1 VLPDGFRQDS
11 CEIYGVTVFCAPTH
25 EGKET
30 NEMNTK
36 VSNIIAIEL
45 GVVIVLLAWLAF
57 SNLVRSKQPT
67 LAEEQEPADRSFATV
82 TSFPRPATLRHSAAD
97 YFTDQ
102 QRQQLAAQRQAQTLQ
117 YETMQYDQQLVPAP
131 DANGY
136 GDDSATTGTSP
147 YYADVYPP
155 PETSPDSFAW
165 PYDPVLEYPPTSEI
179 IVISNGQAFV
189 RRLAPRFAR
198 PRMTVVHRRPPG
210 GPAAQFQPRNQAF
223 NLHPR
228 GGGVI
233 SRRTVSPR
241 SFRPSASLRSR

>member
-1 VLPDGFRQDS
+1 
-11 CEIYGVTVFCAPTH
+11 
-25 EGKET
+25 
-30 NEMNTK
+30 MNTK
-36 VSNIIAIEL
+36 VSNIIAVEL
-45 GVVIVLLAWLAF
+45 GIVIVLLAWLAF
-57 SNLVRSKQPT
+57 SNLVRSKRPMV
-67 LAEEQEPADRSFATV
+67 AEEQEPTDNSFATV

-147 YYADVYPP
+147 YYADVYPQ
-155 PETSPDSFAW
+155 PEASPDSFAW
-165 PYDPVLEYPPTSEI
+165 PYDPVLEYPQTSEI

-210 GPAAQFQPRNQAF
+210 GAGARLQAQSRFRPSSARS
-223 NLHPR
+223 
-228 GGGVI
+228 GVI
-233 SRRTVSPR
+233 TRRTTNPR
-241 SFRPSASLRSR
+241 SLPLSASLRSR

>member
-1 VLPDGFRQDS
+1 MTVSFANTFR
-11 CEIYGVTVFCAPTH
+11 
-25 EGKET
+25 GKKT

-36 VSNIIAIEL
+36 VSNIIAVEL
-45 GVVIVLLAWLAF
+45 GIVIVLLAWLAF
-57 SNLVRSKQPT
+57 SNFYRIKQPT
-67 LAEEQEPADRSFATV
+67 PAEEQEPTDRSFATI
-82 TSFPRPATLRHSAAD
+82 TSFPRPSTLRHSADD

-102 QRQQLAAQRQAQTLQ
+102 QRQQLATQRQAQTLQ
-117 YETMQYDQQLVPAP
+117 YETMQYDRQLAPAP

-155 PETSPDSFAW
+155 PEASPDSFAW

-210 GPAAQFQPRNQAF
+210 GGGAHFQASGRAF
-223 NLHPR
+223 DLHRR

-233 SRRTVSPR
+233 PRRTVSLR

>member
-1 VLPDGFRQDS
+1 
-11 CEIYGVTVFCAPTH
+11 
-25 EGKET
+25 
-30 NEMNTK
+30 MNTK
-36 VSNIIAIEL
+36 VSNIIAVEL
-45 GVVIVLLAWLAF
+45 GIVIVLLAWLAF
-57 SNLVRSKQPT
+57 SNFYRIKQPT
-67 LAEEQEPADRSFATV
+67 PTEEQEPADRSFATM
-82 TSFPRPATLRHSAAD
+82 TSFPRSANPGYSAAD

-117 YETMQYDQQLVPAP
+117 YETMQYDQQLAPAP

-136 GDDSATTGTSP
+136 ADDSVTTGTSP
-147 YYADVYPP
+147 YYAGVYPQ

>member
-1 VLPDGFRQDS
+1 
-11 CEIYGVTVFCAPTH
+11 
-25 EGKET
+25 
-30 NEMNTK
+30 MNAK
-36 VSNIIAIEL
+36 VSNIIAVEL
-45 GVVIVLLAWLAF
+45 GIVIVLLAWLAF
-57 SNLVRSKQPT
+57 SNLARSKQPT
-67 LAEEQEPADRSFATV
+67 LAEEQEPADNSFATV

-117 YETMQYDQQLVPAP
+117 YETMQYDQQLAPAP

-136 GDDSATTGTSP
+136 GDDSVTTGTSP
-147 YYADVYPP
+147 YYNDVYPP

-165 PYDPVLEYPPTSEI
+165 PYDPVLAYPPTSQV

-189 RRLAPRFAR
+189 RRVAPRFAR
-198 PRMTVVHRRPPG
+198 PPMRVVHRRPPG
-210 GPAAQFQPRNQAF
+210 GGRAQFQAPGRAF

-233 SRRTVSPR
+233 QRRTANPR
-241 SFRPSASLRSR
+241 SFQPSAGLRSR